1 MLTADVIMLGW
12 GRTRFSVCRSAEGG
26 TMAEQSTF
34 DRVKRVTIEQLG
46 VAPEKVTPEASFEED
61 LGADSLDRV
70 ELIMGLEEEFEIE
83 IPDDKA
89 EKVVTVQDAVKTI
102 TDILA

>member
-1 MLTADVIMLGW
+1 
-12 GRTRFSVCRSAEGG
+12 
-26 TMAEQSTF
+26 MAEQSTF
-34 DRVKRVTIEQLG
+34 DRVKKVTIEQLG

-89 EKVVTVQDAVKTI
+89 EKVVTVQDAVKMI